1 LDNFL
6 EDRPFG
12 RLSADCAEEFSFGQ
26 SEEDKERGGTEMDNE
41 VKPTWRLAWG
51 LWWRFFLI
59 TLGVYAIIF
68 LILLLVV
75 GIPFLSYFTL
85 GY

>member
-1 LDNFL
+1 MN
-6 EDRPFG
+6 
-12 RLSADCAEEFSFGQ
+12 
-26 SEEDKERGGTEMDNE
+26 NE

-59 TLGVYAIIF
+59 SLGVGAIIF
-68 LILLLVV
+68 LILFFVV

-85 GY
+85 SP